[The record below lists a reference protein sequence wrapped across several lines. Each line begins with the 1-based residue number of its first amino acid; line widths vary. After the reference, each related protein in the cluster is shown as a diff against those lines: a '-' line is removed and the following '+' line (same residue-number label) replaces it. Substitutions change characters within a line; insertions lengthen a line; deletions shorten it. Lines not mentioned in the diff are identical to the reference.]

1 MRKKGYLTSAML
13 LLLTC
18 TVLLSACDAITAQNI
33 TNTGTAQG
41 MNGGGM
47 MNGGGPG
54 MNGGT
59 QRGGGGQGMNGRTGS
74 PDEMRGMMNADLT
87 GRVTSVEGSTVTI
100 ALLEV
105 QDNSS
110 TGSTNGNGRQPGVSR
125 GGSTDMKDTGIE
137 MKLNIGDDVNISQG
151 MGMGAPGNNQSA
163 DSSIQV
169 SDLKEGDIVMV
180 WYKENTET
188 VERMV
193 VTQS

>member
-1 MRKKGYLTSAML
+1 MRKNGYLISAML

-18 TVLLSACDAITAQNI
+18 SVLLSACDAITAQNI
-33 TNTGTAQG
+33 TNTGSAQG

-59 QRGGGGQGMNGRTGS
+59 QRGGGQGMNGRTGGQ
-74 PDEMRGMMNADLT
+74 DDMRGMMNADLT
-87 GRVTSVEGSTVTI
+87 GRVISATGSTVTI
-100 ALLEV
+100 LLLEV
-105 QDNSS
+105 EDNLS
-110 TGSTNGNGRQPGVSR
+110 TDSNNGNGRRSGSSR
-125 GGSTDMKDTGIE
+125 GGSMDMKDTGIE
-137 MKLNIGDDVNISQG
+137 MKLNISEDVDITEG
-151 MGMGAPGNNQSA
+151 MGMGAPGNNQNA

-169 SDLKEGDIVMV
+169 SDLKEGDVVMV

>member
-13 LLLTC
+13 LLFTS

-33 TNTGTAQG
+33 TNTGSAQG

-100 ALLEV
+100 ALLEA

-110 TGSTNGNGRQPGVSR
+110 TGSTNGIGRQPGASR

-169 SDLKEGDIVMV
+169 SDLKEGDVVMV

>member
-1 MRKKGYLTSAML
+1 ML

-18 TVLLSACDAITAQNI
+18 SVFLSACDAITAQNI
-33 TNTGTAQG
+33 TNTGSAQG

-59 QRGGGGQGMNGRTGS
+59 QRGGGQGMNGRTGS

-137 MKLNIGDDVNISQG
+137 MKLNIGDDVNISQV

>member
-1 MRKKGYLTSAML
+1 MRKNGYLTSAML

-18 TVLLSACDAITAQNI
+18 SVLLSACDAITAQSI
-33 TNTGTAQG
+33 TNTGSAQG

-59 QRGGGGQGMNGRTGS
+59 QRGGGQEMNGRTGGK
-74 PDEMRGMMNADLT
+74 DDMRGMMNSDIT
-87 GRVTSVEGSTVTI
+87 GRVVSATGSTVTI
-100 ALLEV
+100 SLLEV

-110 TGSTNGNGRQPGVSR
+110 TDANNGNGRQPGASR
-125 GGSTDMKDTGIE
+125 GGGMDMKDTGIE
-137 MKLNIGDDVNISQG
+137 MMLNISGDVDITEG
-151 MGMGAPGNNQSA
+151 MGMGAPGNNPNA
-163 DSSIQV
+163 NSSIQV
-169 SDLKEGDIVMV
+169 SDLKEGDVVMV

-193 VTQS
+193 VTQY

>member
-1 MRKKGYLTSAML
+1 MRKNGYLTSAML

-18 TVLLSACDAITAQNI
+18 SVLLAACDAITAQNI
-33 TNTGTAQG
+33 TNTASAQG

-59 QRGGGGQGMNGRTGS
+59 QRG
-74 PDEMRGMMNADLT
+74 MRNADLT
-87 GRVTSVEGSTVTI
+87 GRVVSATGSTVTI

-105 QDNSS
+105 QDNAS
-110 TGSTNGNGRQPGVSR
+110 TGSTNGNGRQPGGSR
-125 GGSTDMKDTGIE
+125 GESMNMKDTGIE
-137 MKLNIGDDVNISQG
+137 MKLNIGDDVKITEG
-151 MGMGAPGNNQSA
+151 MGIGAPGNNQST

-169 SDLKEGDIVMV
+169 SDLKEGDVVMV
-180 WYKENTET
+180 WYKENTKT

-193 VTQS
+193 VTQF

>member
-1 MRKKGYLTSAML
+1 MRKNGYLISAML

-18 TVLLSACDAITAQNI
+18 SVLLSACDAITAQII
-33 TNTGTAQG
+33 TNTGSAQG

-59 QRGGGGQGMNGRTGS
+59 QRGGGQGMNGRTGGQ
-74 PDEMRGMMNADLT
+74 DDMRGMMNADLT
-87 GRVTSVEGSTVTI
+87 GRVISATGSTVTI
-100 ALLEV
+100 SLLEV
-105 QDNSS
+105 EDNSS
-110 TGSTNGNGRQPGVSR
+110 TDSNNGNGRRSGASR
-125 GGSTDMKDTGIE
+125 GGSMDMKDTGIE
-137 MKLNIGDDVNISQG
+137 MKLSISEDVDITEG
-151 MGMGAPGNNQSA
+151 MGMGAPDNNQNA
-163 DSSIQV
+163 DSSVQV

-180 WYKENTET
+180 WYKENTKT

>member
-1 MRKKGYLTSAML
+1 MRKNGYLTSAIL

-18 TVLLSACDAITAQNI
+18 SVLLSACDVITAQNI
-33 TNTGTAQG
+33 TNTGSAQG

-59 QRGGGGQGMNGRTGS
+59 QRGGGQ
-74 PDEMRGMMNADLT
+74 GMMNADLT
-87 GRVTSVEGSTVTI
+87 GRVISATGSTVTI
-100 ALLEV
+100 SLLEV

-110 TGSTNGNGRQPGVSR
+110 TGSTNGNGRQPGASR
-125 GGSTDMKDTGIE
+125 GGSMDMKDTGIE
-137 MKLNIGDDVNISQG
+137 MKLDISEDVDITEG
-151 MGMGAPGNNQSA
+151 MGMGAPGNNQNA
-163 DSSIQV
+163 NSSIQV
-169 SDLKEGDIVMV
+169 SDLKEGDVVMV

>member
-1 MRKKGYLTSAML
+1 MQKKGYLTSAML
-13 LLLTC
+13 LLFTC
-18 TVLLSACDAITAQNI
+18 TVLLSACDAISSQNI
-33 TNTGTAQG
+33 TNTGSAQG

-54 MNGGT
+54 MDGGT
-59 QRGGGGQGMNGRTGS
+59 QRGGGQGMNGRTGS

-105 QDNSS
+105 QDNST
-110 TGSTNGNGRQPGVSR
+110 TGSTNGNGRQPDASR

>member
-1 MRKKGYLTSAML
+1 MRKNGYLTLAML

-18 TVLLSACDAITAQNI
+18 SVLLSACDVITAQNI
-33 TNTGTAQG
+33 TNTGSAQG

-59 QRGGGGQGMNGRTGS
+59 QRGGGQGMNGRTGGQ
-74 PDEMRGMMNADLT
+74 DDMRGIMNADLT
-87 GRVTSVEGSTVTI
+87 GRVISATGSTVTI
-100 ALLEV
+100 SLLEV

-110 TGSTNGNGRQPGVSR
+110 TDSTNGNGRQSGTTR
-125 GGSTDMKDTGIE
+125 GGSMDLKDTGIE
-137 MKLNIGDDVNISQG
+137 MKLNISEDVDITEG
-151 MGMGAPGNNQSA
+151 MGMGVPGNNQNA
-163 DSSIQV
+163 NSSIQV
-169 SDLKEGDIVMV
+169 SDLKEGDVVRV

>member
-1 MRKKGYLTSAML
+1 MRKNGYLTSAML

-18 TVLLSACDAITAQNI
+18 SVLLSACDVITAQNI
-33 TNTGTAQG
+33 TNTGSAQG

-59 QRGGGGQGMNGRTGS
+59 QRGGGQGMNGRTGGQ
-74 PDEMRGMMNADLT
+74 DDMRGIMNADLT
-87 GRVTSVEGSTVTI
+87 GRVISATGSTVTI
-100 ALLEV
+100 SLLEV

-110 TGSTNGNGRQPGVSR
+110 TDSTNGNGRQSGTTR
-125 GGSTDMKDTGIE
+125 GGSMDLKDTGIE
-137 MKLNIGDDVNISQG
+137 MKLNISEDVDITEG
-151 MGMGAPGNNQSA
+151 MGMGVPGNNQNA
-163 DSSIQV
+163 NSSIQV
-169 SDLKEGDIVMV
+169 SDLKEGDVVRV

>member
-13 LLLTC
+13 LLFTC
-18 TVLLSACDAITAQNI
+18 TVFLSACDAITAQNI
-33 TNTGTAQG
+33 TNTGSAQG

-59 QRGGGGQGMNGRTGS
+59 QRGGGQGMNGRTGS
-74 PDEMRGMMNADLT
+74 TDEMRGMMNADLT
-87 GRVTSVEGSTVTI
+87 GRVISVEGSTVTI

-105 QDNSS
+105 QDNST

-169 SDLKEGDIVMV
+169 SDLKEGDVVMV

>member
-1 MRKKGYLTSAML
+1 MRKNGYLISAVL

-18 TVLLSACDAITAQNI
+18 SVLLSACDAITAQNI
-33 TNTGTAQG
+33 TNTGSAQG

-59 QRGGGGQGMNGRTGS
+59 QRGGGQGVNGRTGGQ
-74 PDEMRGMMNADLT
+74 DDMRGMMSADLT
-87 GRVTSVEGSTVTI
+87 GRVISATGSTVTI
-100 ALLEV
+100 SLLEV
-105 QDNSS
+105 EDNSPS
-110 TGSTNGNGRQPGVSR
+110 DSDNGNGRRSGSSR
-125 GGSTDMKDTGIE
+125 GGSMDMKDTGIK
-137 MKLNIGDDVNISQG
+137 MKLNISEDVDITE
-151 MGMGAPGNNQSA
+151 GMGAPGNNQNA
-163 DSSIQV
+163 NSSLQV
-169 SDLKEGDIVMV
+169 SDLKEGDVVMV

>member
-1 MRKKGYLTSAML
+1 
-13 LLLTC
+13 
-18 TVLLSACDAITAQNI
+18 
-33 TNTGTAQG
+33 
-41 MNGGGM
+41 
-47 MNGGGPG
+47 
-54 MNGGT
+54 
-59 QRGGGGQGMNGRTGS
+59 MNGRTGS
-74 PDEMRGMMNADLT
+74 TDEMRGMMNADLT
-87 GRVTSVEGSTVTI
+87 GRVISVEGSTVTI

-105 QDNSS
+105 QDNST

-169 SDLKEGDIVMV
+169 SDLKEGDVVMV

>member
-1 MRKKGYLTSAML
+1 MRKNSYLTSAML

-18 TVLLSACDAITAQNI
+18 SVLLSACDAITAQNI
-33 TNTGTAQG
+33 TNTGSAQG

-47 MNGGGPG
+47 MNGGA
-54 MNGGT
+54 
-59 QRGGGGQGMNGRTGS
+59 QRGGGQGMNGRTGS

-87 GRVTSVEGSTVTI
+87 GKVISATGSTVTI
-100 ALLEV
+100 SLLEV

-110 TGSTNGNGRQPGVSR
+110 IGSTNGNGRQPSASR
-125 GGSTDMKDTGIE
+125 SGSTDMTDTGIE
-137 MKLNIGDDVNISQG
+137 MILNISEDVDITEG

-163 DSSIQV
+163 NSSIQV
-169 SDLKEGDIVMV
+169 SDLKEGDVIMV

>member
-18 TVLLSACDAITAQNI
+18 SVLLSACDAITAQNI
-33 TNTGTAQG
+33 TNTGSAQG

-151 MGMGAPGNNQSA
+151 MSMGAPGNNQSA

-169 SDLKEGDIVMV
+169 SDLKEGDVVMV

>member
-1 MRKKGYLTSAML
+1 MRKNGYLISAML

-18 TVLLSACDAITAQNI
+18 SVLLSACDAITAQNI
-33 TNTGTAQG
+33 TNTGSAQG

-59 QRGGGGQGMNGRTGS
+59 QRGGEQGMNGRTGGQ
-74 PDEMRGMMNADLT
+74 DDMRGMMNADLT
-87 GRVTSVEGSTVTI
+87 GRVISATGSTVTI
-100 ALLEV
+100 LLLEV
-105 QDNSS
+105 EDNLS
-110 TGSTNGNGRQPGVSR
+110 TDSNNGNGRRSGSSR
-125 GGSTDMKDTGIE
+125 GGSMDMKDTGIE
-137 MKLNIGDDVNISQG
+137 MKLNISEDVDITEG
-151 MGMGAPGNNQSA
+151 MGMGAPGNNQDA

-169 SDLKEGDIVMV
+169 SDLKEGDVVMV